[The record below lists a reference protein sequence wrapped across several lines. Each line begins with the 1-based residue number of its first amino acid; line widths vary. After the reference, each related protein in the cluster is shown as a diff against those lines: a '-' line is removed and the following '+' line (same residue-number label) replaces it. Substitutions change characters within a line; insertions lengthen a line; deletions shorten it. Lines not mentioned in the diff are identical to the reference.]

1 MRLSQ
6 SAFFQLSLAS
16 FIAGLFLSFLYDFLY
31 MTRLWLMPSS
41 VRYTVPTIQRLCGK
55 RIKNKKP
62 KKCTN
67 LRVVIFFQDV
77 LICLVGAITLILL
90 LYWINNGTFRATAP
104 LFLAV
109 GFWLCHSLAS
119 KGVRIALQ
127 WLAFCIETI
136 LYTLI
141 MPFERLFGLVARVC
155 KDNAQKRHLLHLAK
169 ERQRFTKQELQNIDG
184 AIKMLL
190 LISTKSREGKGER
203 RARKNKKSI

>member
-16 FIAGLFLSFLYDFLY
+16 FIAGLLLSFLYDFLY
-31 MTRLWLMPSS
+31 VTRLWLMPSGI
-41 VRYTVPTIQRLCGK
+41 RYTVPTIQRLCGK
-55 RIKNKKP
+55 RIKNRKP

-67 LRVVIFFQDV
+67 LRAVIFFQDV

-104 LFLAV
+104 LFLAI

-119 KGVRIALQ
+119 KGARIALQ
-127 WLAFCIETI
+127 WLAFGIETI
-136 LYTLI
+136 LYTLL
-141 MPFERLFGLVARVC
+141 MPFKRLFGWAARVC
-155 KDNAQKRHLLHLAK
+155 KANAQKRHLSRLAK
-169 ERQRFTKQELQNIDG
+169 ERQNYTRRELQNIDG
-184 AIKMLL
+184 AIKKLL
-190 LISTKSREGKGER
+190 SIPVKSRTQKGER